1 MSDSAPIIRPAEVC
15 DAAALAALD
24 ARSNPHPWTAA
35 QFQAALAQPCD
46 TVLLAE
52 DGGGRLLGFI
62 VWRRVADEME
72 LHLIAAAPECR
83 RQGIASALLR
93 KMFQAAREA
102 CVARLCLEVRAGN
115 AAAQALYAKHG
126 FCTIAVR
133 KRYYDGTEDA
143 LIMEKI
149 C

>member
-1 MSDSAPIIRPAEVC
+1 MSDSAPIIRPAEAC

-24 ARSNPHPWTAA
+24 TRSNPHPWTAA

-62 VWRRVADEME
+62 VWRCVADEME

-102 CVARLCLEVRAGN
+102 CVARLFLEVRAGN
-115 AAAQALYAKHG
+115 AVAQALYAKHG

-133 KRYYDGTEDA
+133 KRYYGGTEDA

>member
-1 MSDSAPIIRPAEVC
+1 MPPPLPLWMHAAIRTRGRR
-15 DAAALAALD
+15 
-24 ARSNPHPWTAA
+24 RS
-35 QFQAALAQPCD
+35 F
-46 TVLLAE
+46 
-52 DGGGRLLGFI
+52 RLP
-62 VWRRVADEME
+62 WRRRAADEME

-102 CVARLCLEVRAGN
+102 CVARLFLEVRAGN
-115 AAAQALYAKHG
+115 AVAQALYAKHG

-133 KRYYDGTEDA
+133 KRYYGGTEDA

>member
-1 MSDSAPIIRPAEVC
+1 M
-15 DAAALAALD
+15 
-24 ARSNPHPWTAA
+24 
-35 QFQAALAQPCD
+35 AQPCD

-62 VWRRVADEME
+62 VWRCVADEME

-102 CVARLCLEVRAGN
+102 CVARLFLEVRAGN
-115 AAAQALYAKHG
+115 AVAQALYAKHG

-133 KRYYDGTEDA
+133 KRYYGATEDA